1 VEDAS
6 SHKPPLKSSSISKL
20 FTYALIGVVT
30 LLLMGFAAVAILI
43 NVRKIDADLQDRLD
57 NAAKLAQAT
66 VALPLWNLDVETIN
80 NFADALLLDESL
92 AFVRIL
98 SEGQPITTRGRRDY
112 QKDVFSHFSQSSEFL
127 VKATDISYKNRKIGT
142 IQLAV
147 SREDVRS
154 AIRVYTIGI
163 VALTLLVIV
172 AITLTSVIVTRKYIS
187 RPLLKL
193 QNSAGLIASGNLEAP
208 IDTSSQDEIGHLA
221 RDFDGMRGS
230 IKGLIGELRESKE
243 KLEEYSQTLEQKV
256 EERTKELRETLEQQT
271 AMSEILRVISSSP
284 TDTQPIFDMIAE
296 SAVRLCGA
304 QFSAVFRFDGLL
316 HLASHHG
323 LSVEGATAYRQA
335 YQQPREA
342 VRGAA
347 IGRAILDRTVAHIP
361 DVEADPEY
369 TSLGI
374 ARAVNYRSIVGVPML
389 REGKPV
395 GGISVSRSEP
405 GPFSDKQID
414 LVLMFAD
421 QAVIA
426 IENLRLFQELQARTQ
441 ELTRTVEE
449 LKALGEVGRAVSST
463 LDLPTVLT
471 TIVSHAVQLSG
482 ADAGAIYEY
491 DEPTEEFHLRTSHR
505 MEEEFVRAL
514 QDNPIRFGQGTVG
527 RAAATR
533 APIEVADILEE
544 EGSGAT
550 RLRPL
555 LRRLG
560 YRSLLAIPLLRE
572 GRVMGGLSVYRRDVG
587 SFSAE
592 VVNLLQTLA
601 TQSVLAIQNARLF
614 REIEDKSRQLGEAN
628 RHKSEFLANMSHELR
643 TPLNAIIGY
652 SEMLEEEAAD
662 LDQKTFIPDL
672 QKINGAGKH
681 LMALINNILDLSKI
695 EAGKMDLYL
704 ESFEIVPMVK
714 EVVATVKP
722 LIEKNANIL
731 ELHCVDGLGAMRSD
745 LTKVRQ
751 TLFNLLSN
759 ASKFTERGSITLR
772 VGRESVNGGEWVSF
786 SVNDTGIGM
795 SAAQTNKLFQAFTQ
809 ADTSTTRKYG
819 GTGLGLAISQ
829 NFCHM
834 MGGEITVTSTP
845 GHGSTF
851 TVRLPAVVAE
861 SEAGFLPRSE
871 EQAALTAQLSDG
883 APTVLVI
890 DDDPTVHDLVQRF
903 LNKEGL
909 KMIVARS
916 GEEGIRLAKEIR
928 PAVITLDVLMP
939 GMDGWAVLT
948 ELKADPALSEIPVIM
963 LTIMDEKQMGYAL
976 GAADYLTKPIDWD
989 HFAAVLKRY
998 ECARPPCPVLVVED
1012 DPVMRD
1018 MLQRRLEK
1026 EGWTVMEA
1034 ENGRVAL
1041 KRMAERQ
1048 PDLILLDLMMPEMD
1062 GFQFLD
1068 AIRTHEDWR
1077 SIPIIVVTAKEL
1089 TEEDR
1094 QKLNG
1099 SVEKILQKG
1108 AYSREELIREVRDL
1122 VTASISAKRSIAKQ
1136 ISDAEAP
1143 AGGKT
1148 T

>member
-1 VEDAS
+1 MEDAS
-6 SHKPPLKSSSISKL
+6 SHKPPLKSSSISKR

-57 NAAKLAQAT
+57 NAAKLAQVT

-98 SEGQPITTRGRRDY
+98 SEGQPITTRGRTDY

-127 VKATDISYKNRKIGT
+127 VKAADISYKDRKIGT

-147 SREDVRS
+147 SRVDVRS

-172 AITLTSVIVTRKYIS
+172 AITLTSVIITRKYIS

-193 QNSAGLIASGNLEAP
+193 QNSAGLIAGGNLEAP

-221 RDFDGMRGS
+221 RDLDGMRGS
-230 IKGLIGELRESKE
+230 IKGLVGQLRESKE
-243 KLEEYSQTLEQKV
+243 NLEEHNRTLERRV
-256 EERTKELRETLEQQT
+256 E
-271 AMSEILRVISSSP
+271 
-284 TDTQPIFDMIAE
+284 
-296 SAVRLCGA
+296 
-304 QFSAVFRFDGLL
+304 
-316 HLASHHG
+316 
-323 LSVEGATAYRQA
+323 
-335 YQQPREA
+335 
-342 VRGAA
+342 
-347 IGRAILDRTVAHIP
+347 DRTRKLSEALNDLRALN
-361 DVEADPEY
+361 DV
-369 TSLGI
+369 G
-374 ARAVNYRSIVGVPML
+374 
-389 REGKPV
+389 
-395 GGISVSRSEP
+395 
-405 GPFSDKQID
+405 Q
-414 LVLMFAD
+414 
-421 QAVIA
+421 
-426 IENLRLFQELQARTQ
+426 
-441 ELTRTVEE
+441 
-449 LKALGEVGRAVSST
+449 AVSST

-555 LRRLG
+555 LRQLG

-601 TQSVLAIQNARLF
+601 TQSVLAIQNAKLF

-714 EVVATVKP
+714 EVVATVRP

-772 VGRESVNGGEWVSF
+772 VGRESMYGGEWVSF
-786 SVNDTGIGM
+786 SVSDTGIGM

-809 ADTSTTRKYG
+809 ADASTTRKYG

-829 NFCHM
+829 KFCHM

-1068 AIRTHEDWR
+1068 EIRTREDWR

-1122 VTASISAKRSIAKQ
+1122 VTVSISAKRLVAKQ

-1148 T
+1148 A